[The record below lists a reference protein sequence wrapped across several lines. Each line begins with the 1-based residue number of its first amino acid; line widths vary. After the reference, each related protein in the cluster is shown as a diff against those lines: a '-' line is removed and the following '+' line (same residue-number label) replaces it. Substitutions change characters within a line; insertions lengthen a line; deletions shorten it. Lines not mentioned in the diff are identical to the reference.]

1 VTTVTTLPPRA
12 DAGAMN
18 GHRPDPEV
26 PGVPERP
33 KRRRFTTEY
42 KLRILAEAD
51 AAPEGGVGA
60 LLRRE
65 GLYHSHL
72 VDWRRQRASGT
83 LGTTK
88 PGRRPK
94 NPKDAELEA
103 LRAENER
110 LRRRVEQAEAV
121 IDVQKKLSRLL
132 GLESETTGRG
142 GRS

>member
-1 VTTVTTLPPRA
+1 MTTTMTTLPARA

-18 GHRPDPEV
+18 GRHPDPEV
-26 PGVPERP
+26 PEKP
-33 KRRRFTTEY
+33 KRRTFSAEY

-51 AAPEGGVGA
+51 GAPGDVGA

-65 GLYHSHL
+65 GLYWSHL
-72 VDWRRQRASGT
+72 IDWRKQRERGT
-83 LGTTK
+83 LGTGK
-88 PGRRPK
+88 PGRPA
-94 NPKDAELEA
+94 KDPRDVELEG

-121 IDVQKKLSRLL
+121 IDVQKKLSKLL
-132 GLESETTGRG
+132 GIESETTKRG